1 MTSRPPA
8 DPAVRP
14 RPSRA
19 STQGERP
26 SSPRRRAPATRRAER
41 RAFRREEI
49 LRTAFALV
57 EEGGLDAVTTT
68 ELAKRTGA
76 ALGALYRFF
85 PSKAAVI
92 VALQR
97 QAIDELLVDLQ
108 AATTSA
114 TTRAAGQGTRVAA
127 LAALVAVADVVF
139 GEPWTHPPRFRLIDE
154 ALSRLTPIHSDDDA
168 SAVEA
173 ALQPLLAL
181 AHERVVAFVG
191 NAAPRPEHRRF
202 SFALWAS
209 LHGVTHFIK
218 RDRLV
223 AAEQQSA
230 RVAAT
235 TVGLLLRGLGANE
248 DEWRAA
254 WIAAA
259 PRHLVGDE
267 S

>member
-1 MTSRPPA
+1 MAAVSTTNGQAAATKPRALRKRPPA
-8 DPAVRP
+8 
-14 RPSRA
+14 
-19 STQGERP
+19 TK
-26 SSPRRRAPATRRAER
+26 RAER

-97 QAIDELLVDLQ
+97 QAIDELHADLTAAST
-108 AATTSA
+108 AATE
-114 TTRAAGQGTRVAA
+114 RAREHGRRVGA
-127 LAALVAVADVVF
+127 LAGLVALADVVF
-139 GEPWTHPPRFRLIDE
+139 GEPSTHPPRFRLIDE
-154 ALSRLTPIHSDDDA
+154 ALSRLAPIHSDDDA
-168 SAVEA
+168 AALET

-181 AHERVVAFVG
+181 AHERVLAFTG
-191 NAAPRPEHRRF
+191 GSLSTAEGQRF
-202 SFALWAS
+202 SFALWAA

-223 AAEQQSA
+223 PSAQASSRIAAS
-230 RVAAT
+230 
-235 TVGLLLRGLGANE
+235 TVLLLLRGLGATA
-248 DEWRAA
+248 DELHVA
-254 WIAAA
+254 WAAAA
-259 PRHLVGDE
+259 PRHLVQDD
-267 S
+267 